1 MVHKAGH
8 GVSDTVVNDL
18 NGGALGNFLGQD
30 IANQASSIA
39 NQLYPQLPEPDPW
52 EAAFQFFAEM
62 GRQASQPGATV
73 LGSAVGSMQAP
84 LDYLNAKKK
93 EKAESDRARMQS
105 TITLGTA
112 LKGKDKVTYRPATDV
127 ELAKYGSTAGQM
139 GSDGKFYDLSSS
151 GDSSKPN
158 TELSKLYDDFDR
170 ATIQAEKNA
179 TKFITENPNAT
190 VEQIAEAAESDPSA
204 QEAKTLSEQID
215 TVANAAG
222 FNKEIFSGERDL
234 RKEWNNFK
242 KPFNLIQVAYQKLKA
257 SLESGTG
264 AGDMASVFGFM
275 KLLDPGSVVRE
286 SEFAAAQNTAGLMD
300 KIILQRDR
308 LDEGELLTP
317 DQRDEFL
324 KLATQFYNLTRDQFG
339 DARLDLGQ
347 VVENNPVFNVENIFG
362 SETAPPSW
370 YTSQEIYN
378 SAKSLGMTV
387 DEVWETMTDPER
399 KKWKQENGVL

>member
-1 MVHKAGH
+1 MVETKL
-8 GVSDTVVNDL
+8 GVSGTVVNDL
-18 NGGALGNFLGQD
+18 SGGALDGLFSQD
-30 IANQASSIA
+30 IANQAMSIS

-158 TELSKLYDDFDR
+158 TQLSKLYDDLDR
-170 ATIQAEKNA
+170 ATTQAEKNA
-179 TKFITENPNAT
+179 TKFLTENPNAT
-190 VEQIAEAAESDPSA
+190 VEQITEAAESDPSA
-204 QEAKTLSEQID
+204 QEAKTLYEQID
-215 TVANAAG
+215 TVADAAG
-222 FNKEIFSGERDL
+222 FNKDIFSAERDI

-242 KPFNLIQVAYQKLKA
+242 KPFNLIEVGYQKLKS
-257 SLESGTG
+257 SLESGSG
-264 AGDMASVFGFM
+264 AGDMAAVFGFM
-275 KLLDPGSVVRE
+275 KLLDPNSVVRE
-286 SEFAAAQNTAGLMD
+286 SEFSAAQNTAGLMD
-300 KIILQRDR
+300 KIVLQKET
-308 LDEGELLTP
+308 LKKGELLTP
-317 DQRDEFL
+317 PQRREFL

-362 SETAPPSW
+362 SESAPPSW
-370 YTSQEIYN
+370 YTSQEVYN
-378 SAKSLGMTV
+378 SAKSVDMTV
-387 DEVWETMTDPER
+387 DEIWEAMTEPER